1 MANLKDIKTRI
12 VSVKST
18 QKITSAMKMVATA
31 KLRRAQ
37 ENLIKARP
45 YSDHIRKVA
54 GSLLARMDNE
64 DIQNHPLLVENK
76 ESKDILFIVVSA
88 DRGLCGAFNSNI
100 TRAVK
105 HFLVDE
111 NDNYDRCELMF
122 IGKKSYNAF
131 KGKEEYNI
139 KEYYE
144 DLMDKLTIKS
154 SRMVIDEVLDLY
166 NNKEYKA
173 VYLIYN
179 EFKSVIAQN
188 VVLEKLL
195 PLQKNDEVED
205 INQVSYLFEPS
216 EKELLYR
223 LLDQYLVTE
232 LYRALVESYASEQ
245 GARMNAM
252 ESATTN
258 ADDMISSLTL
268 TYNRA
273 RQSAITTELVEVIS
287 GAQALE

>member
-37 ENLIKARP
+37 ENLVKARP
-45 YSDHIRKVA
+45 YSNEIRKVA
-54 GSLLARMDNE
+54 TALLERIE
-64 DIQNHPLLVENK
+64 DTEKHPLLVENK
-76 ESKDILFIVVSA
+76 ESNNILFIVISA

-111 NDNYDRCELMF
+111 MDNYDKCDLLF
-122 IGKKSYNAF
+122 IGKKSHDAF
-131 KGKEEYNI
+131 KNKEEYSV
-139 KEYYE
+139 KKYYE
-144 DLMDKLTIKS
+144 NLMDDISVKS
-154 SRMVIDEVLDLY
+154 ARFVIDEVLESY
-166 NNKEYKA
+166 NKKEYKE

-188 VVLEKLL
+188 VILEKLL
-195 PLQKNDEVED
+195 PLKKDESVTD
-205 INQVSYLFEPS
+205 NLNNVPYLFEPS
-216 EKELLYR
+216 EGQLLDR
-223 LLDQYLVTE
+223 LLDQFLVTE
-232 LYRALVESYASEQ
+232 LYRALVESFASEQ

-268 TYNRA
+268 KYNRA

>member
-45 YSDHIRKVA
+45 YSDHIRKIA
-54 GSLLARMDNE
+54 TGLLSRME
-64 DIQNHPLLVENK
+64 DIESNPLLVENK
-76 ESKDILFIVVSA
+76 NTNNILFIVVSA

-111 NDNYDRCELMF
+111 KDNYDRCDLMF
-122 IGKKSYNAF
+122 IGKKSYAAF
-131 KGKEEYNI
+131 KGKEEYSI

-144 DLMDKLTIKS
+144 GLMDDISIKA

-166 NNKEYKA
+166 NEKEYKA

-188 VVLEKLL
+188 VILEKLL
-195 PLQKNDEVED
+195 PLQKNDEIAED
-205 INQVSYLFEPS
+205 LDQVPYLFEPS
-216 EKELLYR
+216 EDELLYR

-232 LYRALVESYASEQ
+232 LYRALVESFASEQ